1 MLEPFSKRIGD
12 RSPIMLRDGVEELG
26 EVQAVLLFRLV
37 RWV

>member
-1 MLEPFSKRIGD
+1 MRTMMTGGLVRES
-12 RSPIMLRDGVEELG
+12 IMLRDGIEELG